1 MALRRFLVAGRLHG
15 SEAALKKLEDALN
28 ARQPDAL
35 LFVGGVL
42 DPTPRPADRRRAAER
57 LHDDFVFLE
66 RFFEALGRTGVYA
79 AVIPGPEDA
88 PLREF
93 LKVGLNAEVDF
104 PNVHLAHATLLEDG
118 ETALEGIGGELTHHE
133 DSGDHV
139 VRVSKGLAEYFLRG
153 LWRSEKPLK
162 VLLVAV
168 PPTGKLGGEEGNPIV
183 TEFIDSYAP
192 TLCAASGESERRG
205 WDRVAHTLIVNPG
218 RLISGSAAWVD
229 LTQPHGQQVE
239 LLDL

>member
-1 MALRRFLVAGRLHG
+1 MRRFLIAGRLNG
-15 SEAALKKLEDALN
+15 SEEALRKLEKVLN
-28 ARQPDAL
+28 ERKPDAF
-35 LFVGGVL
+35 LFVGGIL
-42 DPTPRPADRRRAAER
+42 DPTPRPADRQAAAQR
-57 LHDDFVFLE
+57 LHDDFVFME
-66 RFFEALGRTGVYA
+66 KFFETIGKTGVFSA
-79 AVIPGPEDA
+79 IIPGPADV

-93 LKVGLNAEVDF
+93 LKVGLNAEVEF
-104 PNVHLAHATLLEDG
+104 PGVHVAHATLLEDH
-118 ETALEGIGGELTHHE
+118 EVAISGIGGELTYHE

-162 VLLVAV
+162 ALLVAV

-183 TEFIDSYAP
+183 TEFIDSYHP
-192 TLCAASGESERRG
+192 HLCAASGENEYRG
-205 WDRVAHTLIVNPG
+205 AERVAHTLIVNPG

-229 LTQPHGQQVE
+229 LDKPHDQQVE